1 MFINQ
6 RLTLRSVVTQ
16 LARLARDVWEKVT
29 DAWENEARL
38 WEDII

>member
-16 LARLARDVWEKVT
+16 LARLARDIWEKVT
-29 DAWENEARL
+29 DVWENETRL